1 MRRLRAPGF
10 MPRRLAAIVHAPG
23 VPRAALAMFVVAL
36 TSLFASRAGAFE
48 SSHSTTAC
56 PRLGDA
62 ARLPLR
68 PGGSPLQADV
78 DGDGRRD
85 SVAVRYAPRARA
97 SCGFVL
103 VVKAGSRVFAVR
115 VPESYKPPQDLRI
128 RDWPFPEPYLAAAV
142 KLDADRSQIVV
153 ARSHGASVANISLY
167 GVVDGTLVPL
177 RFHPRTPD
185 DQLSLFGTVGTGSTY
200 ARCVRGGPLIVME
213 IRPRDSSGRRW
224 SAQRSKYRLVGA
236 GFWRI
241 RTLTVNGSRRKIDAL
256 ARRWKM
262 GVVAPFTGCVVA
274 RGRRL

>member
-1 MRRLRAPGF
+1 
-10 MPRRLAAIVHAPG
+10 MPRLSPVAAIVHARG
-23 VPRAALAMFVVAL
+23 VARAALTMFAVAL
-36 TSLFASRAGAFE
+36 KLLLASGAGAFE

-56 PRLGDA
+56 PRLEDA
-62 ARLPLR
+62 ASLPLR

-85 SVAVRYAPRARA
+85 NVTVRYAPRARA

-103 VVKAGSRVFAVR
+103 VVKAASRVFAVR

-153 ARSHGASVANISLY
+153 ARSHGASVANVSLY
-167 GVVDGTLVPL
+167 GLVDGKLVPL
-177 RFHPRTPD
+177 RFHPRTTGN
-185 DQLSLFGTVGTGSTY
+185 QLSLFGTFGTGSTN
-200 ARCVRGGPLIVME
+200 ARCVRGGPLIVMG
-213 IRPRDSSGRRW
+213 IGPTDSSGRRW
-224 SAQRSKYRLVGA
+224 SAHRSKYRLEVA

-241 RTLTVNGSRRKIDAL
+241 RTLTVKGTRRRIDAL
-256 ARRWKM
+256 AHRW
-262 GVVAPFTGCVVA
+262 GIDGAPFTGCVVA

>member
-1 MRRLRAPGF
+1 M
-10 MPRRLAAIVHAPG
+10 
-23 VPRAALAMFVVAL
+23 
-36 TSLFASRAGAFE
+36 
-48 SSHSTTAC
+48 
-56 PRLGDA
+56 
-62 ARLPLR
+62 RLPLR

-85 SVAVRYAPRARA
+85 RVTVRYAPHARA

-103 VVKAGSRVFAVR
+103 VVKTASRVFAVR

-128 RDWPFPEPYLAAAV
+128 RDWSFPEPYLAAAV
-142 KLDADRSQIVV
+142 ELGARGSQIVV
-153 ARSHGASVANISLY
+153 ARSHGASIANVSLY
-167 GVVDGTLVPL
+167 GLAGGSLAQL

-200 ARCVRGGPLIVME
+200 ARCVRGGPLIVMG
-213 IRPRDSSGRRW
+213 IGPRDTSGRRW
-224 SAQRSKYRLVGA
+224 SGQKSEYRLAGA

-241 RTLTVNGSRRKIDAL
+241 RTLTVKGTRRKIDSL
-256 ARRWKM
+256 ARRWRM